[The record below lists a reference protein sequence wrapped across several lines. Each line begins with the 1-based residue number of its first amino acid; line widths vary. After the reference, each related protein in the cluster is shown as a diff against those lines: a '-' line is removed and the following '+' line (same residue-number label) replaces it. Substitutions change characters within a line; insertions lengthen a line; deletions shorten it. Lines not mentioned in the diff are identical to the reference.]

1 MHFEAAMHA
10 FGLFHKQMGP
20 MLDGMLL
27 LFFRILA
34 FVVTGPI
41 FNRKNMPFMF
51 KISVAFFLTGTLFWM
66 IPPDRNGLPPGYD
79 AQFLLLPIALNV
91 VIGSTL
97 GFIANMLL
105 ETISAAGGLM
115 NNQVGLS
122 SAALMDPSSGRQTMV
137 LESLMGYIG
146 TLLFIDI
153 DGVQWMI
160 MALKRSVDIVP
171 LVVTRFDVAQVF
183 SIPYLVQV
191 SGTVLLVGVIL
202 VAPVM
207 IVTIAIDV
215 MLGIVNRTAQ
225 QIPVFQ
231 LSAALKPSIGV
242 AVMLLTL
249 STFIKA
255 AADFL
260 NDYSRLF

>member
-41 FNRKNMPFMF
+41 FNRKNMPFLL
-51 KISVAFFLTGTLFWM
+51 KVSIAFFLTGTLFWM
-66 IPPDRNGLPPGYD
+66 IPPSRTGLPPGYD
-79 AQFLLLPIALNV
+79 AHFLLLPIVLNI

-97 GFIANMLL
+97 GFIAEMLL
-105 ETISAAGGLM
+105 QTISSAGGLM
-115 NNQVGLS
+115 NNQIGLS
-122 SAALMDPSSGRQTMV
+122 SAALMDPSTGRQAMV
-137 LESLMGYIG
+137 METLMGHIG
-146 TLLFIDI
+146 ILLFIHI
-153 DGVQWMI
+153 DGIRWMI
-160 MALKRSVDIVP
+160 MALRRSVDIVP
-171 LVVTRFDVAQVF
+171 LAVTHFDIATVF
-183 SIPYLVQV
+183 SMPYLVQV
-191 SGTVLLVGVIL
+191 SGNVLLVGVIL

-207 IVTIAIDV
+207 IVTIAVDM

-231 LSAALKPSIGV
+231 LSAALKPSIGI
-242 AVMLLTL
+242 AVLLLTM

-255 AADFL
+255 ASDFL
-260 NDYSRLF
+260 TDYSRLF